1 MADEGEEEQP
11 IVGQQARGRHI
22 KKRALKNKALSVTF
36 DEKDL
41 RNYVTGFHKRKK
53 KRRKEAQKK
62 QEEAQRR
69 KRIEDRKKRKLERE
83 LVIYGGA
90 PPANGSAS
98 DGSDVPEED
107 EDGEPLASISG
118 ISSNM
123 QSTLLETWTTTY
135 DNGDT
140 KVTVMTSEIS
150 HEEEIYP
157 NEKTGTTTVPKL
169 IGAVREH
176 NLPVKKKPFKRVTK
190 HKSRPKP
197 QSKREKRKRKN
208 KSKKGC

>member
-118 ISSNM
+118 
-123 QSTLLETWTTTY
+123 TTTY

-208 KSKKGC
+208 KSKRGC